1 MGRHGPGVR
10 ALRWCR
16 WLLDHLHRRGGGQ
29 VCKLGSEEREGEGSS
44 GEQGRY
50 LEESG

>member
-16 WLLDHLHRRGGGQ
+16 WLLDHLHRR
-29 VCKLGSEEREGEGSS
+29 VEAKSANWEVKNEKVREAAVS
-44 GEQGRY
+44 RDDI
-50 LEESG
+50 